1 MSELPRRRR
10 GVGVAALV
18 LSLSPAAIVIVVLI
32 VAVLSGVIDSTVE
45 AALGWLVVGLAVSG
59 GASILLGGLAIVLG
73 TVAIV
78 TNRGRGFAIAAL
90 VVSAIGILIAL
101 PFFLTFS
108 L

>member
-1 MSELPRRRR
+1 MTELLKRRR
-10 GVGVAALV
+10 GLGITALV
-18 LSLSPAAIVIVVLI
+18 LSLTPAVIVIVVLI
-32 VAVLSGVIDSTVE
+32 VAILSGERDSTGD
-45 AALGWLVVGLAVSG
+45 AALGWLVVGLAISG

-78 TNRGRGFAIAAL
+78 TNRGRGFAIAGVLASVL
-90 VVSAIGILIAL
+90 GILIAL